1 MIYIGIVGAGGMGT
15 VHHSNYVHIEGCKVA
30 AIVGN
35 SEQDRQ
41 RAAMWGLPLY
51 DDIASMAAHE
61 QIDVVDICTPTF
73 LHKKHVMES
82 LALGK
87 HTITE
92 KPIALCKKDAEEMY
106 ALAKAKGVQLLV
118 AQVLQ
123 FTKEVEVLRG
133 LVQSGEYGKPL
144 DAYFE
149 RLSAAPRWA
158 QGGWLFD
165 KEKSGLVPFDLHIHD
180 LDIIVSLFGKPS
192 KVAYT
197 SCGGA
202 DKTYPE
208 HYRFLYT
215 YNELH
220 IAAEA
225 GWLNA
230 DIPFTA
236 RWRVYFENAMVVNDG
251 TAVTAYQ
258 FGKAPRVFDTED
270 KIKIPTG
277 INVPPTGWYLSELSH
292 FMQCVKHNKPSPYVS
307 EQQVLTVLEILE
319 HVNNS

>member
-1 MIYIGIVGAGGMGT
+1 MVQIGIVGAGGMGT
-15 VHHSNYVHIEGCKVA
+15 VHYSNYAHIEDCKVA
-30 AIVGN
+30 AIVGK
-35 SEQDRQ
+35 SEQDKKN
-41 RAAMWGLPLY
+41 AALWGIPLY
-51 DDIASMAAHE
+51 EDIKSMVNHE
-61 QIDVVDICTPTF
+61 QIDVVDVCTPTF
-73 LHKKHVMES
+73 LHKQHVMES
-82 LALGK
+82 LAHGK

-92 KPIALCKKDAEEMY
+92 KPIALCKKDAQEMF
-106 ALAKAKGVQLLV
+106 ALAKEKGVQLLV

-123 FTKEVEVLRG
+123 FTKEVAVLRE

-149 RLSAAPRWA
+149 RLSAAPKWA
-158 QGGWLFD
+158 QGGWLFE

-180 LDIIVSLFGKPS
+180 LDIIVSLFGKPDEI
-192 KVAYT
+192 AFT

-202 DKTYPE
+202 DKAYKE

-215 YNELH
+215 YHGLNV
-220 IAAEA
+220 AAEA

-251 TAVTAYQ
+251 TTVTAYQ
-258 FGKAPRVFDTED
+258 FGKAPRIFDTKDE
-270 KIKIPTG
+270 IKIPTG

-292 FMQCVKHNKPSPYVS
+292 FMQCIKQNKPSTFVS
-307 EQQVLTVLEILE
+307 DLQILTVLDILE
-319 HVNNS
+319 KFE